1 MFNVKGLLDQKCWRT
16 LKHDSGPTA
25 AKISDFHDNLIIKAE
40 MIGLLLMIPAESW
53 VM

>member
-1 MFNVKGLLDQKCWRT
+1 MTVEWASDQKCWRT
-16 LKHDSGPTA
+16 LKCDSGPTA

-40 MIGLLLMIPAESW
+40 MIGLLLIYQQKVD